1 MKIGII
7 GIGLM
12 GGSFALDFRSKNKN
26 SKIYGFD
33 TNKKSLDYF
42 SDFSLENFNMSPPNA
57 TARHK
62 KSLEQALL
70 EDIENKGYE
79 LIEIEQ
85 HSLRKGIKFVLY
97 IDHDNGIGLDDCVN
111 VSKASEMIIDEFID
125 PESYELEVSSPGLDR
140 KLNKKEDFDRFI
152 GKTIKIRLKEKLND
166 RKNFKG
172 LLTDRRGDMVILEDD
187 QVFEIPMD
195 RIDIC
200 RIVPQFN

>member
-1 MKIGII
+1 MNEI
-7 GIGLM
+7 
-12 GGSFALDFRSKNKN
+12 
-26 SKIYGFD
+26 
-33 TNKKSLDYF
+33 
-42 SDFSLENFNMSPPNA
+42 
-57 TARHK
+57 K
-62 KSLEQALL
+62 KSLEQTLS
-70 EDIENKGYE
+70 EDIENNGYE

-85 HSLRKGIKFVLY
+85 HSLRKRIKFVLY
-97 IDHDNGIGLDDCVN
+97 IDHDNGIGLDDCVS

-172 LLTDRRGDMVILEDD
+172 LLTDRRGDTVILEDD

>member
-1 MKIGII
+1 MNEI
-7 GIGLM
+7 
-12 GGSFALDFRSKNKN
+12 
-26 SKIYGFD
+26 
-33 TNKKSLDYF
+33 
-42 SDFSLENFNMSPPNA
+42 
-57 TARHK
+57 K
-62 KSLEQALL
+62 KSLEETLR
-70 EDIENKGYE
+70 EHIENNGYE
-79 LIEIEQ
+79 LIEIDQ

-97 IDHDNGIGLDDCVN
+97 IDHKNGIGLDDCVN

-125 PESYELEVSSPGLDR
+125 PDSYELEVSSPGLDR

-152 GKTIKIRLKEKLND
+152 GKTIKIKLKEKLND

>member
-1 MKIGII
+1 MNEI
-7 GIGLM
+7 
-12 GGSFALDFRSKNKN
+12 
-26 SKIYGFD
+26 
-33 TNKKSLDYF
+33 
-42 SDFSLENFNMSPPNA
+42 
-57 TARHK
+57 K

-97 IDHDNGIGLDDCVN
+97 IDHDNGIGLDDCIS

-172 LLTDRRGDMVILEDD
+172 LLTDRRGDTVILEDD

>member
-1 MKIGII
+1 MDEI
-7 GIGLM
+7 
-12 GGSFALDFRSKNKN
+12 
-26 SKIYGFD
+26 
-33 TNKKSLDYF
+33 
-42 SDFSLENFNMSPPNA
+42 
-57 TARHK
+57 K
-62 KSLEQALL
+62 KSLEETLS
-70 EDIENKGYE
+70 EDIENNGYE

-97 IDHDNGIGLDDCVN
+97 IDHDNGIGLDDCVS

>member
-1 MKIGII
+1 MNEI
-7 GIGLM
+7 
-12 GGSFALDFRSKNKN
+12 
-26 SKIYGFD
+26 
-33 TNKKSLDYF
+33 
-42 SDFSLENFNMSPPNA
+42 
-57 TARHK
+57 K
-62 KSLEQALL
+62 KSLEETLL
-70 EDIENKGYE
+70 EDIENNGYE

-97 IDHDNGIGLDDCVN
+97 IDHDNGIGLDDCVS

-172 LLTDRRGDMVILEDD
+172 LLTDRRGDTVILEDD

>member
-1 MKIGII
+1 MNEI
-7 GIGLM
+7 
-12 GGSFALDFRSKNKN
+12 
-26 SKIYGFD
+26 
-33 TNKKSLDYF
+33 
-42 SDFSLENFNMSPPNA
+42 
-57 TARHK
+57 K
-62 KSLEQALL
+62 KSLEQTLL

-79 LIEIEQ
+79 LIEIDQ

-97 IDHDNGIGLDDCVN
+97 IDHDNGIGLDDCVS

>member
-1 MKIGII
+1 MNE
-7 GIGLM
+7 M
-12 GGSFALDFRSKNKN
+12 
-26 SKIYGFD
+26 
-33 TNKKSLDYF
+33 KKSLKET
-42 SDFSLENFNMSPPNA
+42 LCE
-57 TARHK
+57 H
-62 KSLEQALL
+62 
-70 EDIENKGYE
+70 IENNGYE

-97 IDHDNGIGLDDCVN
+97 IDHDNGIGLDDCVS

-152 GKTIKIRLKEKLND
+152 GKTIKIRLKEKLDD

>member
-1 MKIGII
+1 MNEI
-7 GIGLM
+7 
-12 GGSFALDFRSKNKN
+12 
-26 SKIYGFD
+26 
-33 TNKKSLDYF
+33 
-42 SDFSLENFNMSPPNA
+42 
-57 TARHK
+57 K
-62 KSLEQALL
+62 KSLEQTLL
-70 EDIENKGYE
+70 EDIENNGYE

-97 IDHDNGIGLDDCVN
+97 IDHDNGIGLDDCVS

-152 GKTIKIRLKEKLND
+152 GKTIKIKLKEKLND

>member
-1 MKIGII
+1 MNEI
-7 GIGLM
+7 
-12 GGSFALDFRSKNKN
+12 
-26 SKIYGFD
+26 
-33 TNKKSLDYF
+33 
-42 SDFSLENFNMSPPNA
+42 
-57 TARHK
+57 K
-62 KSLEQALL
+62 KSLEETLR
-70 EDIENKGYE
+70 EHIENNGYE
-79 LIEIEQ
+79 LIEIDQ

-97 IDHDNGIGLDDCVN
+97 IDHKNGIGLDDCVT

-152 GKTIKIRLKEKLND
+152 GKTIKIKLKEKLND

>member
-1 MKIGII
+1 MNEI
-7 GIGLM
+7 
-12 GGSFALDFRSKNKN
+12 
-26 SKIYGFD
+26 
-33 TNKKSLDYF
+33 
-42 SDFSLENFNMSPPNA
+42 
-57 TARHK
+57 K
-62 KSLEQALL
+62 KSLEETLS
-70 EDIENKGYE
+70 EDIENNGYE

-97 IDHDNGIGLDDCVN
+97 IDHDNGIGLDDCIS

>member
-1 MKIGII
+1 MEEI
-7 GIGLM
+7 
-12 GGSFALDFRSKNKN
+12 R
-26 SKIYGFD
+26 
-33 TNKKSLDYF
+33 
-42 SDFSLENFNMSPPNA
+42 
-57 TARHK
+57 
-62 KSLEQALL
+62 KSLEETLQ
-70 EDIENKGYE
+70 EHIERNGYE

-97 IDHDNGIGLDDCVN
+97 IDHDDGIGLDDCVS

-172 LLTDRRGDMVILEDD
+172 LLTDRRGDTVILEDD

>member
-1 MKIGII
+1 MNEI
-7 GIGLM
+7 
-12 GGSFALDFRSKNKN
+12 
-26 SKIYGFD
+26 
-33 TNKKSLDYF
+33 
-42 SDFSLENFNMSPPNA
+42 
-57 TARHK
+57 K

-172 LLTDRRGDMVILEDD
+172 LLTDRRGDTVILEDD

>member
-1 MKIGII
+1 
-7 GIGLM
+7 
-12 GGSFALDFRSKNKN
+12 
-26 SKIYGFD
+26 
-33 TNKKSLDYF
+33 
-42 SDFSLENFNMSPPNA
+42 
-57 TARHK
+57 
-62 KSLEQALL
+62 
-70 EDIENKGYE
+70 
-79 LIEIEQ
+79 
-85 HSLRKGIKFVLY
+85 
-97 IDHDNGIGLDDCVN
+97 
-111 VSKASEMIIDEFID
+111 MIIDEFID

-172 LLTDRRGDMVILEDD
+172 LLTDRRGDTVILEDD

>member
-1 MKIGII
+1 MNEI
-7 GIGLM
+7 
-12 GGSFALDFRSKNKN
+12 
-26 SKIYGFD
+26 
-33 TNKKSLDYF
+33 
-42 SDFSLENFNMSPPNA
+42 
-57 TARHK
+57 K
-62 KSLEQALL
+62 KSLEETLS
-70 EDIENKGYE
+70 EDIENNGYE

-97 IDHDNGIGLDDCVN
+97 IDHDDGIGLDDCVS

>member
-1 MKIGII
+1 MNEI
-7 GIGLM
+7 
-12 GGSFALDFRSKNKN
+12 
-26 SKIYGFD
+26 
-33 TNKKSLDYF
+33 
-42 SDFSLENFNMSPPNA
+42 
-57 TARHK
+57 K
-62 KSLEQALL
+62 KSLEETLS
-70 EDIENKGYE
+70 EDIENNGYE

-97 IDHDNGIGLDDCVN
+97 IDHDNGIGLDDCVS

-172 LLTDRRGDMVILEDD
+172 LLTDRRGDIVILEDD

>member
-1 MKIGII
+1 MNEI
-7 GIGLM
+7 
-12 GGSFALDFRSKNKN
+12 
-26 SKIYGFD
+26 
-33 TNKKSLDYF
+33 KKSLKET
-42 SDFSLENFNMSPPNA
+42 LRE
-57 TARHK
+57 H
-62 KSLEQALL
+62 
-70 EDIENKGYE
+70 IENNGYE
-79 LIEIEQ
+79 LIEIDQ

-97 IDHDNGIGLDDCVN
+97 IDHKNGIGLDDCVN

-152 GKTIKIRLKEKLND
+152 GKTIKIKLKEKLND

>member
-1 MKIGII
+1 MNEI
-7 GIGLM
+7 
-12 GGSFALDFRSKNKN
+12 
-26 SKIYGFD
+26 
-33 TNKKSLDYF
+33 
-42 SDFSLENFNMSPPNA
+42 
-57 TARHK
+57 K
-62 KSLEQALL
+62 KSLEQTLL

-97 IDHDNGIGLDDCVN
+97 IDHDNGIGLDDCVS

-187 QVFEIPMD
+187 QIFEIPMD

>member
-1 MKIGII
+1 MNEI
-7 GIGLM
+7 
-12 GGSFALDFRSKNKN
+12 
-26 SKIYGFD
+26 
-33 TNKKSLDYF
+33 
-42 SDFSLENFNMSPPNA
+42 
-57 TARHK
+57 K
-62 KSLEQALL
+62 KSLEETLS
-70 EDIENKGYE
+70 EDIENNGYE

-97 IDHDNGIGLDDCVN
+97 IDHDNGIGLDDCVS

-125 PESYELEVSSPGLDR
+125 TESYELEVSSPGLDR

-172 LLTDRRGDMVILEDD
+172 LLTDRRGDTVILEDD

>member
-1 MKIGII
+1 MNEI
-7 GIGLM
+7 
-12 GGSFALDFRSKNKN
+12 
-26 SKIYGFD
+26 
-33 TNKKSLDYF
+33 
-42 SDFSLENFNMSPPNA
+42 
-57 TARHK
+57 K
-62 KSLEQALL
+62 KSLEQTLL
-70 EDIENKGYE
+70 EDIENNGYE

-97 IDHDNGIGLDDCVN
+97 IDHDNGIGLDDCVS